1 MKRVAVVLHEDGKV
15 APVDDAG
22 HHFDR
27 VKVFES
33 NEGLFEEAE
42 FKFEGPND
50 DRLLPVALA
59 HAKVT
64 DVIGQHFEERC
75 YKLLREAGVH
85 MWLEAPEN
93 GTKSALEAWL
103 DGELPEATVGAHAVH
118 GPEGRAVRHESARER
133 GPARPRSSGGVS
145 SPIHGPEV

>member
-1 MKRVAVVLHEDGKV
+1 MKRIAIVLHENGKI

-33 NEGLFEEAE
+33 DDGVFGASE

-64 DVIGQHFEERC
+64 DVIGQHFEEHC
-75 YKLLREAGVH
+75 FNVLKEGGVH

-93 GTKSALEAWL
+93 DEKTALKAWL
-103 DGELPEATVGAHAVH
+103 AKELPEAKVGAHAVH
-118 GPEGRAVRHESARER
+118 GPEGKRVRHESSRER
-133 GPARPRSSGGVS
+133 GPSHPRSSGGVS

>member
-1 MKRVAVVLHEDGKV
+1 MKRIAIVLHENDKV

-22 HHFDR
+22 HHFDI

-33 NEGLFEEAE
+33 DGAVFEEAE
-42 FKFEGPND
+42 FKFEGLND

-75 YKLLREAGVH
+75 FKLLKEGDVR

-93 GTKSALEAWL
+93 DVKTALKAWL
-103 DGELPEATVGAHAVH
+103 DGELPEAKAGAHAVH
-118 GPEGRAVRHESARER
+118 GPEGRQVRHESSRER
-133 GPARPRSSGGVS
+133 APKRQRSSGGVS
-145 SPIHGPEV
+145 SPIHGPGV